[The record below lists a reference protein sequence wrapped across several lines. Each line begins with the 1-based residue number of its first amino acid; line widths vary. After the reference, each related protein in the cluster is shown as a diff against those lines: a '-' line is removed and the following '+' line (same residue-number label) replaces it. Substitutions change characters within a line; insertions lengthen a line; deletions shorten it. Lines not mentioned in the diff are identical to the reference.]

1 MRKEKGWGGEGDN
14 CKLFPHFH

>member
-14 CKLFPHFH
+14 CKLYPHFH